1 MATVHLRFYAEL
13 QDCLPASRN
22 GRGPEGFDHAFS
34 GQVSVKDMVESLG
47 VPHTELDLI
56 LANGDSVDFSYRVQD
71 GDRISCYPRF
81 ESIDIGPILWVRPRP
96 LPELRFVLDV
106 HLGKL
111 ASFLRLSGFD
121 SLYRSDCQ
129 DENLARLSSAE
140 RRILLTRDRGLLKRS
155 QVTYGYWV
163 RETSPRLQLIEVV
176 RRFGLWDRLEPFGR
190 CLRCNGAI
198 ESIRRD
204 EVVSRLLPRTRDHYR
219 EFRWCPQCE
228 RVYWKG
234 SHHDRMQGFLEEVVA
249 SARPGR
255 SFRGKS
261 PDDLKTNHE

>member
-1 MATVHLRFYAEL
+1 MAIVHLRFYAEL
-13 QDCLPASRN
+13 QDCLLAARN
-22 GRGPEGFDHAFS
+22 GHGPGGLDHAFS

-71 GDRISCYPRF
+71 GDRISFYPRF
-81 ESIDIGPILWVRPRP
+81 ESIDVGPVLRVRPRP

-111 ASFLRLSGFD
+111 ASFLRLLGFD
-121 SLYRSDCQ
+121 SLYRRGFEDAS
-129 DENLARLSSAE
+129 LARLSNAE
-140 RRILLTRDRGLLKRS
+140 HRILLTRDRGLLKRS
-155 QVTYGYWV
+155 EVAYGYWI

-176 RRFGLWDRLEPFGR
+176 RRFGLWERLDPFGR

-198 ESIRRD
+198 ESIAGD
-204 EVVSRLLPRTRDHYR
+204 EVASRLLPRTREHYR
-219 EFRWCPQCE
+219 EFRWCPKCG

-249 SARPGR
+249 SAQPGR
-255 SFRGKS
+255 SFRGNS
-261 PDDLKTNHE
+261 PDGQ

>member
-1 MATVHLRFYAEL
+1 MAIVHLRFYAEL
-13 QDCLPASRN
+13 QDCLPATRN
-22 GRGPEGFDHAFS
+22 GHRPGGLDHAFS

-47 VPHTELDLI
+47 VPHTEVDLI
-56 LANGDSVDFSYRVQD
+56 LANGDSVDFSYRVRD
-71 GDRISCYPRF
+71 GDRISVYPRF
-81 ESIDIGPILWVRPRP
+81 ESIDVGPILRVRPQP
-96 LPELRFVLDV
+96 LPEPRFVLDA

-121 SLYRSDCQ
+121 SLYRSDFE
-129 DENLARLSSAE
+129 DASLARLSSAE

-176 RRFGLWDRLEPFGR
+176 RRFGLWDRLEPFSR
-190 CLRCNGAI
+190 CLRCNGEI
-198 ESIRRD
+198 ESIPGD
-204 EVVSRLLPRTRDHYR
+204 EVASRLLPQTREHYR
-219 EFRWCPQCE
+219 EFRWCPKCD

-255 SFRGKS
+255 SCRGKS
-261 PDDLKTNHE
+261 PGGQ

>member
-1 MATVHLRFYAEL
+1 MGTVHLRFYAEL
-13 QDCLPASRN
+13 QDCLPVASN
-22 GRGPEGFDHAFS
+22 CHWPGGFDHTFS

-47 VPHTELDLI
+47 VPHTEVDLI
-56 LANGDSVDFSYRVQD
+56 LANGDSVDFSYRVRD
-71 GDRISCYPRF
+71 GDRISFYPRF
-81 ESIDIGPILWVRPRP
+81 ESIDIGPILRVRPRP

-111 ASFLRLSGFD
+111 ASFLRLLGFD
-121 SLYRSDCQ
+121 SLYRRDFEDAS
-129 DENLARLSSAE
+129 LVRLSNAE
-140 RRILLTRDRGLLKRS
+140 RRMLLTRDRGLLKRS
-155 QVTYGYWV
+155 QVTYGYWI

-198 ESIRRD
+198 ESIPSD
-204 EVVSRLLPRTRDHYR
+204 EVASRLLPRTLEHYR
-219 EFRWCPQCE
+219 EFRWCPKCE

-249 SARPGR
+249 SAQSGR
-255 SFRGKS
+255 SFRGNS
-261 PDDLKTNHE
+261 PDGQ

>member
-1 MATVHLRFYAEL
+1 MATAHLRFYAEL
-13 QDCLPASRN
+13 QDCLPAASK
-22 GRGPEGFDHAFS
+22 GDGPGGFDHSFS

-56 LANGDSVDFSYRVQD
+56 LANGDSVDFSYRVRD
-71 GDRISCYPRF
+71 GDRISFYPRF
-81 ESIDIGPILWVRPRP
+81 ESIDVGPILRVRPRP

-111 ASFLRLSGFD
+111 ASFLRLLGFD
-121 SLYRSDCQ
+121 SLYRRDFEDAS
-129 DENLARLSSAE
+129 LARLSNAE

-155 QVTYGYWV
+155 QVTYGYWI

-176 RRFGLWDRLEPFGR
+176 RRFGLWDRLQPFGR

-198 ESIRRD
+198 ESIPSD
-204 EVVSRLLPRTRDHYR
+204 EVASRLLPRTREHYR
-219 EFRWCPQCE
+219 EFRWCPECE

-234 SHHDRMQGFLEEVVA
+234 SHHDRMQGFLQEVVA
-249 SARPGR
+249 SVQPGR

-261 PDDLKTNHE
+261 PDGQ